1 MEKNE
6 KTLFAPLSAPAQN
19 IWPEKHLHIGNKTCI
34 LLETPSCWAA
44 GGLAFV
50 QVILM
55 FICFLVG
62 IFKAICYLISHST
75 FSGANKDQRN
85 EPA

>member
-34 LLETPSCWAA
+34 LLETPSC
-44 GGLAFV
+44 
-50 QVILM
+50 
-55 FICFLVG
+55 
-62 IFKAICYLISHST
+62 
-75 FSGANKDQRN
+75 
-85 EPA
+85 